1 MVERMQKDQR
11 RRRRRRGS
19 ESVIEPAGH
28 DANNN
33 KGIPARIGEGP

>member
-1 MVERMQKDQR
+1 MMVERIQKGQR
-11 RRRRRRGS
+11 RRRGR